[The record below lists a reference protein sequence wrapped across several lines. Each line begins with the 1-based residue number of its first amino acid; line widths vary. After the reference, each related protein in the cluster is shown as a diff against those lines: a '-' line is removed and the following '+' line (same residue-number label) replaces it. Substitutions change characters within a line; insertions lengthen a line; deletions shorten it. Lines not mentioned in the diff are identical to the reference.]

1 MQLLHKLCVWVVSMT
16 MCVFFLES
24 WAHKELLDL
33 FPEDK
38 EENIPP
44 DSPTYMDFQNHT
56 GQESR
61 KLLTRWL
68 TLVNYSNIWYDPDFG
83 RVSTQLTSSQVKTLL
98 WKFFPL
104 FFTSFFL
111 LFFHLSPTPISS
123 IIFHHTLPICLCLV
137 QLWRQADTARPPS
150 PV

>member
-1 MQLLHKLCVWVVSMT
+1 MQLLHKLCVSNKHDYVWG
-16 MCVFFLES
+16 FFLES

-33 FPEDK
+33 FPEEK
-38 EENIPP
+38 GENLPP

-98 WKFFPL
+98 
-104 FFTSFFL
+104 
-111 LFFHLSPTPISS
+111 
-123 IIFHHTLPICLCLV
+123 
-137 QLWRQADTARPPS
+137 
-150 PV
+150 